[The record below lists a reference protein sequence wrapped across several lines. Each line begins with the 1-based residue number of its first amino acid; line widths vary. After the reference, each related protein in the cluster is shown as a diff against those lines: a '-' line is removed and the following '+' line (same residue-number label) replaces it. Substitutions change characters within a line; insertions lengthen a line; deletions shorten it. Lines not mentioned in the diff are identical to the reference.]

1 MGNVHNTHPIKRAGF
16 FNLNEYTAEMTR
28 TEIAKALR
36 TKMNQNWDKREDILI
51 NEIAQLRYEI
61 NGLRN
66 LNLAPGDFR
75 LSVTQSNPHRFIS
88 PEDIK

>member
-1 MGNVHNTHPIKRAGF
+1 
-16 FNLNEYTAEMTR
+16 MTR

-66 LNLAPGDFR
+66 LNLAPGQLR
-75 LSVTQSNPHRFIS
+75 TSLSESNPYTFIS
-88 PEDIK
+88 PEDIE